1 MASIV
6 KALLCVT
13 LVFSTSGL
21 SAQTITSIILK
32 DGDNKDVDLMTYA
45 ENGKITVLCFW
56 ATWCAPCK
64 TELKTIAESE
74 EFYARWQD
82 LYDIELIA
90 ISIDDQ
96 RSVERAKSYVAGE
109 DWPFEVLYDRNQ
121 DTKRSL
127 SWQTV
132 PFTIILD
139 KNGDIAYKHTGYNP
153 GDEYALE
160 EELARI
166 AEATDDVE

>member
-1 MASIV
+1 MATIV
-6 KALLCVT
+6 KALLCAT

-21 SAQTITSIILK
+21 SAQTITSTILK
-32 DGDNKDVDLMTYA
+32 DGGNKEVDLKTYA
-45 ENGKITVLCFW
+45 GNGKITVLCFW

-64 TELKTIAESE
+64 TELKTIAED
-74 EFYARWQD
+74 FYADWQD
-82 LYDIELIA
+82 LYDVELIA

-96 RSVERAKSYVAGE
+96 RNVERAKSYVAGE
-109 DWPFEVLYDRNQ
+109 DWPFEVLYDRNS

-127 SWQTV
+127 GWQTV
-132 PFTIILD
+132 PFTIVLD
-139 KNGDIAYKHTGYNP
+139 KNGEVAYKHTGYNA

-166 AEATDDVE
+166 AED